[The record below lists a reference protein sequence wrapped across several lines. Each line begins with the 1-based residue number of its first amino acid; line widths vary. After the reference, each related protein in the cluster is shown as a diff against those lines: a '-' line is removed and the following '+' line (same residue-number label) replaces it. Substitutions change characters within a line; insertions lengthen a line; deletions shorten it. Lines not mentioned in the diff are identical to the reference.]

1 MDVSVSVSDGEKSLD
16 PSNVR
21 HQLSP
26 RDRRSH
32 LLELASSSS
41 NGRREPSPK
50 SSPVQS
56 SSIIS
61 QPADGENKPYQDF
74 LPKAT
79 LVPTV
84 SHEPVPGQAA
94 FPIEGSPQ
102 GQMFHVALPSGAR
115 DRRLTKGATSGVI
128 GCSIVSQDPAESID
142 RAAYPAASSDLVSA
156 SFLHDDVFPPG
167 SWTLMGSSLDT
178 SKNKRSA

>member
-1 MDVSVSVSDGEKSLD
+1 MNVSVSVSVSDGEGSLD

-32 LLELASSSS
+32 LLELA
-41 NGRREPSPK
+41 NPTVDASPVP
-50 SSPVQS
+50 SPVQS

-61 QPADGENKPYQDF
+61 QPTDGENKPYQDF

-94 FPIEGSPQ
+94 FPSEDSPQ

-115 DRRLTKGATSGVI
+115 DRSLTKGPASGVI
-128 GCSIVSQDPAESID
+128 GCSIMSQDPAESLD
-142 RAAYPAASSDLVSA
+142 GAAYPAASSDLVSA
-156 SFLHDDVFPPG
+156 SFLPPRG
-167 SWTLMGSSLDT
+167 
-178 SKNKRSA
+178 